1 MLAEGTDFC
10 ETWARVKGV
19 PMHRRQPGE
28 SAHPRFECELP
39 ATNRSLG
46 ILRSRFA
53 EWLHRLPEPRA
64 DRIDLVLALSELAAA
79 AVRGNESMS
88 KTKNFVAYAWL
99 EDGAV
104 AIQVLAP
111 QPPVRREAS
120 DAERGFA
127 IVASITDA
135 LSVRALG
142 DRTLVSARKW

>member
-1 MLAEGTDFC
+1 MY
-10 ETWARVKGV
+10 
-19 PMHRRQPGE
+19 RRQPGE

-46 ILRSRFA
+46 ILRRRFA
-53 EWLHRLPEPRA
+53 AWLTRLPERRT
-64 DRIDLVLALSELAAA
+64 DRIDLVLALSELGAA

-88 KTKNFVAYAWL
+88 EAESFMAYAWL

-111 QPPVRREAS
+111 QPQLRREAS

>member
-1 MLAEGTDFC
+1 MGTSEG
-10 ETWARVKGV
+10 RL
-19 PMHRRQPGE
+19 MHRRQPAE

-46 ILRSRFA
+46 ILRRRFA
-53 EWLHRLPEPRA
+53 TWLSRLPEPRA
-64 DRIDLVLALSELAAA
+64 DRIDLVLALSELAAV

-88 KTKNFVAYAWL
+88 EAEDFVAHAWL

-111 QPPVRREAS
+111 QPQLREAS

-127 IVASITDA
+127 IVASIADA
-135 LSVRALG
+135 LSVRAQG